1 NFLRTNIM
9 PRLSTLCGSLLL
21 LVGIVGYIYGLSTG
35 GGSIT
40 ALIHAFFGIVMV
52 ILGAAAGAK
61 PELSKHFTHGSVLVA
76 LLGFIAVAVRLIPRL
91 SGIEMSA
98 AVLSQLAMGIIC
110 LVFVLLAI
118 RSFAAAR

>member
-1 NFLRTNIM
+1 M

-40 ALIHAFFGIVMV
+40 ALIPAFFGIVMV

-61 PELSKHFTHGSVLVA
+61 PELSKHLMHGSVLVA

-118 RSFAAAR
+118 RSFAAARSGN